1 MRVLSVDGR
10 PAAKARDFLAVRLG
24 IAQYAASA
32 ALVIFVVLLSGAGRQ
47 HLTAALVTAAVASA
61 YAAFQA
67 FVPASPRLLPLF
79 AFGSGLFVV
88 NTSVAIAATGGSHSP
103 LRVLLIFS
111 VVYAAW
117 YYERRPA
124 AAIMAS
130 VMVADLLPLAY
141 DRRGVH
147 PEELGLT
154 VALGVVLVLA
164 GWLMLV
170 GRRETDRLR
179 ERARREARR
188 DPLTDLANR
197 RALIRDL
204 EKRVASR
211 RDEDRFGVVF
221 LDLDG
226 FKDLNTAFGH
236 AAGDAAL
243 KVVAQ
248 ALRECT
254 READLVSR
262 VAGDEFVIVAPGVA
276 ADELREVAQR
286 AVDAIA
292 AAPLAGLAPEGHAVA
307 LAASAG
313 TALWPEDAT
322 DADDVLRA
330 ADLAMLAAK
339 RTGKGRVVAAAEDR
353 QAASLASQ
361 P

>member
-1 MRVLSVDGR
+1 MGRGAYAPGRAWTDVHRALIPRFGQSNIRPMRVLSVDGR

-154 VALGVVLVLA
+154 VALRVVLVLA

-179 ERARREARR
+179 ARARPAGRRPAGGTAPAARR
-188 DPLTDLANR
+188 AATRSPTWRTAGR
-197 RALIRDL
+197 SSAT
-204 EKRVASR
+204 SR
-211 RDEDRFGVVF
+211 S
-221 LDLDG
+221 
-226 FKDLNTAFGH
+226 A
-236 AAGDAAL
+236 
-243 KVVAQ
+243 
-248 ALRECT
+248 
-254 READLVSR
+254 SR
-262 VAGDEFVIVAPGVA
+262 VAATRI
-276 ADELREVAQR
+276 
-286 AVDAIA
+286 
-292 AAPLAGLAPEGHAVA
+292 
-307 LAASAG
+307 ASASCSSTS
-313 TALWPEDAT
+313 TASRTSTPPSAT
-322 DADDVLRA
+322 PA
-330 ADLAMLAAK
+330 AT
-339 RTGKGRVVAAAEDR
+339 RR
-353 QAASLASQ
+353 
-361 P
+361 